1 MLGRGKKHSGDT
13 TRWRTGHGGG
23 WRHGRGGA
31 CRGGE
36 GARRRV
42 RDGSRVAERSRW
54 RGIGR
59 GGRGHMRTRS
69 LTRYLM
75 WVRDMACDA
84 GSVGTKA
91 ASGRELVSGRPGA
104 SHVIVKFKARTRI
117 ISGGSVWVF
126 TPELS

>member
-42 RDGSRVAERSRW
+42 RDG
-54 RGIGR
+54 
-59 GGRGHMRTRS
+59 TRS
-69 LTRYLM
+69 LARYLIR
-75 WVRDMACDA
+75 VRDVACDV

-104 SHVIVKFKARTRI
+104 SHVIVQFKARTRI
-117 ISGGSVWVF
+117 IFGGSVWVF